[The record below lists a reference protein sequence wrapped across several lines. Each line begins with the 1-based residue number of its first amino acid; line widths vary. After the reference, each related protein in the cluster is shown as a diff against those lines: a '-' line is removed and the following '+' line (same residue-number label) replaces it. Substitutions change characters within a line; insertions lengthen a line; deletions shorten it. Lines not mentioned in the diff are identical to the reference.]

1 MGIRTKTIQQTQPS
15 LEAYQIAMQYPLGG
29 LIAEHKKRHT
39 TQKEK
44 WTRRIALP
52 FLIFLYL
59 CMVGL
64 LIFLILIVMYNLNS
78 LLQFLSSSFIN
89 TLAFIGFTLFFL
101 SVFGLLL
108 LWIPLSFY
116 RNRNPRILHCTE
128 GLIYRRGRR
137 TIPMHWHEI
146 ESVSESIWAT
156 SGHAQDQS
164 YTCTLRLHGKKYAFS
179 GNIENARELG
189 RTIEREITRRRI
201 ASDWQQIKQ
210 GEKLR
215 FGPLCISK
223 EGMYKGSDLV
233 PWDQISQVH
242 IFQGVIAI
250 AKDGVPQ
257 KWPLVRI
264 ARIPNFFLFVALI
277 HQLVNSRVSYQPLEF
292 EFQDYFLDLMR
303 LLFRQK
309 AP

>member
-1 MGIRTKTIQQTQPS
+1 
-15 LEAYQIAMQYPLGG
+15 
-29 LIAEHKKRHT
+29 
-39 TQKEK
+39 
-44 WTRRIALP
+44 
-52 FLIFLYL
+52 
-59 CMVGL
+59 
-64 LIFLILIVMYNLNS
+64 
-78 LLQFLSSSFIN
+78 
-89 TLAFIGFTLFFL
+89 
-101 SVFGLLL
+101 
-108 LWIPLSFY
+108 
-116 RNRNPRILHCTE
+116 
-128 GLIYRRGRR
+128 
-137 TIPMHWHEI
+137 MHWHEI